1 MISHKIEFSSQK
13 WFQIVSSWPLHESA
27 NFSINFVTIIYIE
40 KGESE
45 QSNLSDK
52 AVLDTIKG
60 KIKFVLTWNCTNE
73 LFEISKNKLRI
84 LKHMVTASACTEHSS
99 LLHFDKLRYYN

>member
-1 MISHKIEFSSQK
+1 MSLVHRSDFKLFHPGP
-13 WFQIVSSWPLHESA
+13 FMNLPTFPFCY
-27 NFSINFVTIIYIE
+27 NN

-99 LLHFDKLRYYN
+99 LLHFDKLKYYN

>member
-1 MISHKIEFSSQK
+1 MISNCVILAP
-13 WFQIVSSWPLHESA
+13 SWIYQLFH
-27 NFSINFVTIIYIE
+27 FVTIIYIE

-99 LLHFDKLRYYN
+99 VLHFDKLKYYN

>member
-1 MISHKIEFSSQK
+1 MISDCFILAP
-13 WFQIVSSWPLHESA
+13 SWIYQLFHS
-27 NFSINFVTIIYIE
+27 VTIIYIE

-99 LLHFDKLRYYN
+99 LLHFDKLKYYN